1 MKKKTNIKKAFSLM
15 ELLIV
20 ILILGLLA
28 GLVLPNLIGKAGKA
42 KRDIT
47 CVQMNTI
54 SQTLKMYKVD
64 NGIYPDGGLTALLA
78 TDGSTGYF
86 SDNKLPKDPWEND
99 YIYVKAGDSFDLI
112 SLGADKKEGGEG
124 ESADVKFSLCG
135 KK

>member
-1 MKKKTNIKKAFSLM
+1 MKKVTNTKNAFSLM

-28 GLVLPNLIGKAGKA
+28 GLILPNLMGKAGNA

-47 CVQMNTI
+47 CIQMNTI
-54 SQTLKMYKVD
+54 SQTLKMYKLD
-64 NGIYPDGGLTALLA
+64 NGIYPDSLKTLLGK
-78 TDGSTGYF
+78 DNSSSYF
-86 SDNKLPKDPWEND
+86 SDNKLPQDSWKND
-99 YIYVKAGDSFDLI
+99 YIYTKSGESFDLI

-124 ESADVKFSLCG
+124 ESADIKFSLCG

>member
-1 MKKKTNIKKAFSLM
+1 LKKIANRKNAFSLM

-28 GLVLPNLIGKAGKA
+28 GLILPNLMGKAGNA

-47 CVQMNTI
+47 CIQMNTI
-54 SQTLKMYKVD
+54 SQTLKMYKLD
-64 NGIYPDGGLTALLA
+64 NGIYPDSLKTLLGK
-78 TDGSTGYF
+78 DSSSSYF
-86 SDNKLPKDPWEND
+86 SDNKLPQDSWKND
-99 YIYVKAGDSFDLI
+99 YIYTKSGESFDII

-124 ESADVKFSLCG
+124 ESADIKFSQCG

>member
-1 MKKKTNIKKAFSLM
+1 MKKVTNTKNAFSLM

-28 GLVLPNLIGKAGKA
+28 SLILPNLMGKAGNA

-47 CVQMNTI
+47 CIQMNTI
-54 SQTLKMYKVD
+54 SQTLKMYKLD
-64 NGIYPDGGLTALLA
+64 NGMYPDGGLKALL
-78 TDGSTGYF
+78 GSDSSNGYF
-86 SDNKLPKDPWEND
+86 SDNKLPQDSWKND
-99 YIYVKAGDSFDLI
+99 YIYTKSGESFDII

-124 ESADVKFSLCG
+124 ESADIKFSLCG